1 MTRSLAALGAVCVSL
16 LAFAAPAQAQE
27 KARLNWVTFH
37 SKAME
42 GNLEGNPADRG
53 AYVVTP
59 PGYDENPDKR
69 YPVVYFLHGFFA
81 TPQMYQDMMK
91 FEEAVDGA
99 AAAGNDVILVMPDGF
114 SKYRGGFYSNSVTTG
129 NYEGFVGEDLVAWID
144 ANYRTIA
151 KPASRGLAGHS
162 MGGYGTW
169 RIAMKYPGTFSSIYA
184 MSSCCLT
191 PQPPSAE
198 AMKQVEAMSADE
210 LANAGFAQL
219 APIATL
225 SVWSPDPT
233 NPPNYWYTGLKE
245 DGTVDPL
252 VEARF
257 AANAPAAML
266 GQYVPALKSL
276 EAIQI
281 DIGDKDFLMQG
292 NLAFKAELDRFG
304 IAYGWE
310 VYEGDHGNRIKDRIR
325 SHVLPFFAIHL
336 DRE

>member
-1 MTRSLAALGAVCVSL
+1 MKWSLAAFGLAVAAL
-16 LAFAAPAQAQE
+16 AAPAQAQE
-27 KARLNWVTFH
+27 KARIEWKVFH
-37 SKAME
+37 SQAME
-42 GNLEGNPADRG
+42 GNLEGNSADRG
-53 AYVVTP
+53 AFVVTP
-59 PGYDENPDKR
+59 PGYDEHPDR
-69 YPVVYFLHGFFA
+69 HYPVVYFLHGFFA
-81 TPQMYQDMMK
+81 TPQMYQDMMH

-99 AAAGNDVILVMPDGF
+99 AAAGNEVILVMPDGF

-129 NYEGFVGEDLVAWID
+129 NYEGFVGHDLVEWVD
-144 ANYRTIA
+144 ANYRTVA
-151 KPASRGLAGHS
+151 KAEARGLAGHS

-184 MSSCCLT
+184 MSACCLT
-191 PQPPSAE
+191 PQAPSAD
-198 AMKQVEAMSADE
+198 ALKQVEAMSAE
-210 LANAGFAQL
+210 QLANAEFAQL

-225 SVWSPDPT
+225 STWSPDPS
-233 NPPNYWYTGLKE
+233 NPPNYWYTGLKD

-257 AANAPAAML
+257 AANAPTAML
-266 GQYVPALKSL
+266 GQYIPALKSL
-276 EAIQI
+276 EAIAI

-325 SHVLPFFAIHL
+325 SHVLPFFAQHL

>member
-1 MTRSLAALGAVCVSL
+1 MFKQSLVAFGLAMVSL
-16 LAFAAPAQAQE
+16 AAPAQAQD
-27 KARLNWVTFH
+27 KARIEWKVFH
-37 SKAME
+37 SRAME

-53 AYVVTP
+53 AFVVTP
-59 PGYDENPDKR
+59 PGYDEHPEKN

-81 TPQMYQDMMK
+81 TPQMYQDMMH

-99 AAAGNDVILVMPDGF
+99 AAAGNEVILVMPDGF
-114 SKYRGGFYSNSVTTG
+114 SKYRGGFYSNSVTAG
-129 NYEGFVGEDLVAWID
+129 NYEAFVGHDLVAWVD

-151 KPASRGLAGHS
+151 KPASRGLTGHS

-184 MSSCCLT
+184 MSACCLT

-198 AMKQVEAMSADE
+198 AMAKVEAMSADE
-210 LANAGFAQL
+210 LANADFGAL

-225 SVWSPDPT
+225 SVWPPDST
-233 NPPNYWYTGLKE
+233 TPPNYWYTGLKE
-245 DGTVDPL
+245 DGTLDPL

-257 AANAPAAML
+257 AANAPTAML
-266 GQYVPALKSL
+266 GQYVPALKGL
-276 EAIQI
+276 EAIAI
-281 DIGDKDFLMQG
+281 DIGDKDFLMAG
-292 NLAFKAELDRFG
+292 NLALKAELDRFG
-304 IAYGWE
+304 IAYDWE

-325 SHVLPFFAIHL
+325 SDVLPFFAQHL